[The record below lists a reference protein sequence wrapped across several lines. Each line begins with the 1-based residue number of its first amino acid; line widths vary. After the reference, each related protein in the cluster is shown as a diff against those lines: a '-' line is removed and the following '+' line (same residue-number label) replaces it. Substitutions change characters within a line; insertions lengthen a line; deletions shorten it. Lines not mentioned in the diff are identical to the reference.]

1 MDENFQ
7 NHYNPRLINMKNMKS
22 NILCIITLLAFFAII
37 HTASAQF
44 SPQGSRFFRVVGP
57 TSVKITAFNADGT
70 IVWTNA
76 ITGTNYTVQ
85 TSTTPMFGGSNW
97 LTYVDIFA
105 SNCINT
111 NLIVPFNNPLFWTN
125 FPSFPTN
132 FPTFPTNF
140 PTFPTNFLPP
150 PPTNSINSGTN
161 GIESIV
167 QQLTPPGD
175 NDGNFDINQ
184 FDYHITALL
193 LNAVLAADPNG
204 PASILADGTRPAT
217 FFEPSDGEWVSLARQ
232 LTGQALP
239 LPSVQTEQ
247 ATYEY
252 FASLGTARLE
262 KILTYLIIP
271 GITLTQLGPPTISQT
286 SYVTANGETVLIQS
300 DFGVVTLVDNNPLTS
315 DSGVVEAPMNQGNKQ
330 IAWSTA
336 VLLPSS
342 Y

>member
-1 MDENFQ
+1 
-7 NHYNPRLINMKNMKS
+7 MKP
-22 NILCIITLLAFFAII
+22 NISGIFTLLAFFAIT
-37 HTASAQF
+37 HTASAQEC
-44 SPQGSRFFRVVGP
+44 RFFRVVGP
-57 TSVKITAFNADGT
+57 TAVKITAFNPDGT
-70 IVWTNA
+70 IVWSNA
-76 ITGTNYTVQ
+76 LTGTNYTVQ
-85 TSTTPMFGGSNW
+85 TTTTPLAGASNW
-97 LTYVDIFA
+97 LNYVQIFA
-105 SNCINT
+105 SHGINT
-111 NLIVPFNNPLFWTN
+111 NLIVAFNAPQFW
-125 FPSFPTN
+125 
-132 FPTFPTNF
+132 TNF

-161 GIESIV
+161 GTQSII

-175 NDGNFDINQ
+175 NDGNYDINQ

-193 LNAVLAADPNG
+193 LSNVLAADPNG
-204 PASILADGTRPAT
+204 PAAILADGTRPVT
-217 FFEPSDGEWVSLARQ
+217 FFEPNDGEWVSLARQ

-239 LPSVQTEQ
+239 LPSAQTEQ

-252 FASLGTARLE
+252 FASLGTVRLE

-271 GITLTQLGPPTISQT
+271 GITLTQLGPPIISQT
-286 SYVTANGETVLIQS
+286 AYVTANGETLLIKS
-300 DFGVVTLVDNNPLTS
+300 DFGVVTLVDNNPLTP

>member
-1 MDENFQ
+1 
-7 NHYNPRLINMKNMKS
+7 MKH
-22 NILCIITLLAFFAII
+22 NIKWIFSLLAFFAVI
-37 HTASAQF
+37 HTAPAQVPAPV
-44 SPQGSRFFRVVGP
+44 SQFFRVVGP
-57 TSVKITAFNADGT
+57 TSVKITAFNPDGT

-76 ITGTNYTVQ
+76 ITGSNYTVQ

-97 LTYVDIFA
+97 LNYVDMCA

-111 NLIVPFNNPLFWTN
+111 NLIVPFNIPQFWTN
-125 FPSFPTN
+125 FPAFPTNFPSFPTNFPTFPTN

-161 GIESIV
+161 GVKSIV

-204 PASILADGTRPAT
+204 PCSILADGTQPAT
-217 FFEPSDGEWVSLARQ
+217 FFEPNDGEWVGLARQ

-239 LPSVQTEQ
+239 LPSAQTEQ
-247 ATYEY
+247 ATYDY

-271 GITLTQLGPPTISQT
+271 GVTLTQLGPPTISQT
-286 SYVTANGETVLIQS
+286 AYVTANGETLLIES
-300 DFGVVTLVDNNPLTS
+300 DFGVITLVDNSSLTP